1 MQEHVSALQKDLSES
16 QRPASFSG
24 WTGQEVISYLFDEAL
39 GRLRDFKQ
47 NILMGE
53 VVNGV
58 AEWGT
63 EPYIRLF
70 SNEDRR
76 LYKEKTGELIAHAE
90 EIRNW
95 TDGMDQETA
104 RSSRRR

>member
-95 TDGMDQETA
+95 TDVVDWETA